1 MRRSQLSDPNH
12 GHYVVRKL
20 AGTWSPT
27 HPEIL
32 VVASIVEVNYDAIGG
47 WHPRHNGPAMW
58 EDAKGETALTLE
70 TRLFRFDPERF
81 MKFVQAYNMDFTDED
96 FHKGLEDLIRNGI
109 IRSDSTGRIEFV
121 YRYPEGHQLGGDDV
135 VLPRDVTNHNL
146 NFEAKFLYMYLC
158 CYSEHLAVSN

>member
-1 MRRSQLSDPNH
+1 M
-12 GHYVVRKL
+12 
-20 AGTWSPT
+20 
-27 HPEIL
+27 
-32 VVASIVEVNYDAIGG
+32 
-47 WHPRHNGPAMW
+47 
-58 EDAKGETALTLE
+58 TLE